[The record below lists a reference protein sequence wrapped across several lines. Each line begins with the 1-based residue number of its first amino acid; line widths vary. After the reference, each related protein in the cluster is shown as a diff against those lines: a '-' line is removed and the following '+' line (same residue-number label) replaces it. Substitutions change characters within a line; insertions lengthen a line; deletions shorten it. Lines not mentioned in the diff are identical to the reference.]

1 MTRRFRRPGRLSRLG
16 AAAFLVA
23 AALAAPAPA
32 LARAGSALD
41 RAALTAILEETRAEM
56 KMPGLRAAVR
66 FRDGRIV
73 RAAVGLA
80 DREAR
85 IPLDDSVRMPGG
97 STGKTFVAALTML
110 LVEDGVLSL
119 DDPASKWLGD
129 RDWYRRLPNADA
141 IRVRHLLS
149 HSAGLGDYPGTMR
162 FRVRMVWRAIR
173 RGGRFEPEELIG
185 FIGRK
190 PLYPAGRGYAYTD
203 AGYLV
208 LGRVIEAAAGRP
220 YYDQLRERILEPHNL
235 GGIGLQDRSVLPD
248 ITPGYTMGARNL
260 RKDGTMKFDP
270 SSEWTGGGLTTNPT
284 MLVQFHGA
292 LAEGRIVRPESLAA
306 MLESGWRNPATP
318 DRHYGFG
325 LFVYDGG
332 ASFGHGGLW
341 PGYRTHVRHYAESGI
356 TVAVQTN
363 RDGRLDMQAVVER
376 IVSWLGQDER
386 PPTAPGDMIR
396 NARLPAAHPAPTL
409 SGDRP

>member
-1 MTRRFRRPGRLSRLG
+1 MTALL
-16 AAAFLVA
+16 AAAPPVVSA
-23 AALAAPAPA
+23 EDQGAL
-32 LARAGSALD
+32 R
-41 RAALTAILEETRAEM
+41 AILEETRAEL

-66 FRDGRIV
+66 YPDGRVV

-80 DREAR
+80 DREAD

-129 RDWYRRLPNADA
+129 RDWYRRLPNADD

-162 FRVRMVWRAIR
+162 FRIRMVWRAIR

-185 FIGRK
+185 FIDRK
-190 PLYPAGRGYAYTD
+190 PRFPAGRGYAYTD

-208 LGRVIEAAAGRP
+208 LGRVIEAATGRA
-220 YYDQLRERILEPHNL
+220 YYDLLRERILEPHGL
-235 GGIGLQDRSVLPD
+235 DEIGLQDRSVLPH

-260 RKDGTMKFDP
+260 REDGAMKFDP

-284 MLVQFHGA
+284 MLVRFYGA
-292 LAEGRIVRPESLAA
+292 LAEGRIVRPASLAE
-306 MLESGWRNPATP
+306 MLAGGWRDPATP
-318 DRHYGFG
+318 EWHYGFG
-325 LFVYDGG
+325 LFVHDGG
-332 ASFGHGGLW
+332 ASFGHGGMW

-363 RDGRLDMQAVVER
+363 RDGRVDMPSVVDR
-376 IVSWLGQDER
+376 IVSSLGEAEKLSAATSD
-386 PPTAPGDMIR
+386 DMIR
-396 NARLPAAHPAPTL
+396 NLNDPA
-409 SGDRP
+409 S

>member
-1 MTRRFRRPGRLSRLG
+1 MAALL
-16 AAAFLVA
+16 AAAPPVVSA
-23 AALAAPAPA
+23 EDQGAL
-32 LARAGSALD
+32 R
-41 RAALTAILEETRAEM
+41 AILEETRAEL

-66 FRDGRIV
+66 YPDGRVV

-80 DREAR
+80 DREAD

-129 RDWYRRLPNADA
+129 REWYRRLPNADD

-162 FRVRMVWRAIR
+162 FRIRMVWRAIR

-185 FIGRK
+185 FIDRK
-190 PLYPAGRGYAYTD
+190 PRFPAGRGYAYTD

-208 LGRVIEAAAGRP
+208 LGRVIEAATGRA
-220 YYDQLRERILEPHNL
+220 YYDLLRERILEPHGL
-235 GGIGLQDRSVLPD
+235 DEIGLQDRSVLPH

-260 RKDGTMKFDP
+260 REDGAMKFDP
-270 SSEWTGGGLTTNPT
+270 SSEWTGGGLTTSPT
-284 MLVQFHGA
+284 MLVRFYGA
-292 LAEGRIVRPESLAA
+292 LAEERIVQPASLAE
-306 MLESGWRNPATP
+306 MLAGGWREPATP
-318 DRHYGFG
+318 EWHYGFG

-332 ASFGHGGLW
+332 ASFGHGGMW

-363 RDGRLDMQAVVER
+363 RDGRLDMQSVVDR
-376 IVSWLGQDER
+376 VVSSLGEAEKLPAAIPD
-386 PPTAPGDMIR
+386 DMIR
-396 NARLPAAHPAPTL
+396 NLNDPA
-409 SGDRP
+409 S

>member
-1 MTRRFRRPGRLSRLG
+1 MTRRLLLPGRLSWIVVAALL
-16 AAAFLVA
+16 AAAPPVA
-23 AALAAPAPA
+23 SAEDQAAL
-32 LARAGSALD
+32 R
-41 RAALTAILEETRAEM
+41 AILKETRAVL

-66 FRDGRIV
+66 FPDGRVV
-73 RAAVGLA
+73 RAAAGLA
-80 DREAR
+80 DREANLA
-85 IPLDDSVRMPGG
+85 LDDSVRMPGG

-119 DDPASKWLGD
+119 DDPASKWVGD
-129 RDWYRRLPNADA
+129 REWYRRLPNADA

-162 FRVRMVWRAIR
+162 FRLRMVWRAIR

-185 FIGRK
+185 FVDRK
-190 PLYPAGRGYAYTD
+190 QLYPVGRGYAYTD

-208 LGRVIEAAAGRP
+208 LGRVIEAATGRA
-220 YYDQLRERILEPHNL
+220 YYDLLRERILEPHGL
-235 GGIGLQDRSVLPD
+235 DEIGLQDRSVLPH

-260 RKDGTMKFDP
+260 REDGTMKFDP

-284 MLVQFHGA
+284 MLVRFYGA
-292 LAEGRIVRPESLAA
+292 LAEGRIVRPASLAE
-306 MLESGWRNPATP
+306 MLAGGWRDAATP

-325 LFVYDGG
+325 LFVHDGG
-332 ASFGHGGLW
+332 ASFGHGGMW

-363 RDGRLDMQAVVER
+363 RDGRVDMQSVVDR
-376 IVSWLGQDER
+376 IVSWYE
-386 PPTAPGDMIR
+386 P
-396 NARLPAAHPAPTL
+396 
-409 SGDRP
+409 

>member
-1 MTRRFRRPGRLSRLG
+1 M
-16 AAAFLVA
+16 AAFLA
-23 AALAAPAPA
+23 AAPPGESAEDQAAV
-32 LARAGSALD
+32 R
-41 RAALTAILEETRAEM
+41 AILEETRAEL

-66 FRDGRIV
+66 FPDGRVV

-80 DREAR
+80 DREAD

-129 RDWYRRLPNADA
+129 RGGGPGDREWSRRLPNADD

-162 FRVRMVWRAIR
+162 FRIRMVWRAIR

-185 FIGRK
+185 FIDRK
-190 PLYPAGRGYAYTD
+190 QLYPVGRGYAYTD

-208 LGRVIEAAAGRP
+208 LGKVIEAATGRA
-220 YYDQLRERILEPHNL
+220 YYDLLRERILEPHGL
-235 GGIGLQDRSVLPD
+235 DEIGLQDRSVLPD
-248 ITPGYTMGARNL
+248 IAPGYTMGARNL
-260 RKDGTMKFDP
+260 REDGTMKFDP

-284 MLVQFHGA
+284 MLVRFYGA
-292 LAEGRIVRPESLAA
+292 LAEGRIVQPASLAE
-306 MLESGWRNPATP
+306 MLAGGWPDPATP

-325 LFVYDGG
+325 LFVHDGG
-332 ASFGHGGLW
+332 ASFGHGGMW

-363 RDGRLDMQAVVER
+363 RDGRLDMQAVVDR
-376 IVSWLGQDER
+376 IGSSVE
-386 PPTAPGDMIR
+386 P
-396 NARLPAAHPAPTL
+396 
-409 SGDRP
+409 

>member
-1 MTRRFRRPGRLSRLG
+1 MTRRLLSRYG
-16 AAAFLVA
+16 VAAFLI
-23 AALAAPAPA
+23 AAPPGA
-32 LARAGSALD
+32 SAEGP
-41 RAALTAILEETRAEM
+41 AALTAVLEQTRTEL

-66 FRDGRIV
+66 FPDGRIV

-80 DREAR
+80 DREAN
-85 IPLDDSVRMPGG
+85 IPLDHAVGMPGG

-162 FRVRMVWRAIR
+162 FRIGMVWRAIR

-190 PLYPAGRGYAYTD
+190 PRYPAGGGYAYTD

-208 LGRVIEAAAGRP
+208 LGRVIEAAAGRA
-220 YYDQLRERILEPHNL
+220 YYDLLRERILEPHGL
-235 GGIGLQDRSVLPD
+235 DGIGLQDRSVLPD

-260 RKDGTMKFDP
+260 RDDGTMKFDP

-284 MLVQFHGA
+284 MLVEFYGA
-292 LAEGRIVRPESLAA
+292 LAEGRIVQPATLAA
-306 MLESGWRNPATP
+306 MLESGWRDPRTP

-341 PGYRTHVRHYAESGI
+341 PGYRTHVRHYAEPGI

-363 RDGRLDMQAVVER
+363 RDGRLDMQAVVDR
-376 IVSWLGQDER
+376 IVSSLGEGE
-386 PPTAPGDMIR
+386 PLPLPGEMIR
-396 NARLPAAHPAPTL
+396 NVRLPAAHSATTL